1 MARPTGHVF
10 AATSSQVSG
19 RVRGAGVPASA
30 ASIARRQGLPV
41 GSVGWVV
48 HSDSSHIDSAGFPR
62 PVPLGVRPG
71 RGRFSCPAALP
82 FNVMQ
87 QIDES
92 PSSSRS
98 IGKTVLAG
106 LVVLVAGYILL
117 KIVIGIAVAI
127 AGTIAVIL
135 AIVAII
141 WALRV
146 LL

>member
-1 MARPTGHVF
+1 
-10 AATSSQVSG
+10 
-19 RVRGAGVPASA
+19 
-30 ASIARRQGLPV
+30 
-41 GSVGWVV
+41 
-48 HSDSSHIDSAGFPR
+48 
-62 PVPLGVRPG
+62 
-71 RGRFSCPAALP
+71 
-82 FNVMQ
+82 MQ

-98 IGKTVLAG
+98 IGKTILAG

-127 AGTIAVIL
+127 AGTVAVIL